1 MADNMDPGEDVE
13 VERER
18 ERQRQPCHPSVG
30 EDLLSPV

>member
-18 ERQRQPCHPSVG
+18 ERQPCHPSVG